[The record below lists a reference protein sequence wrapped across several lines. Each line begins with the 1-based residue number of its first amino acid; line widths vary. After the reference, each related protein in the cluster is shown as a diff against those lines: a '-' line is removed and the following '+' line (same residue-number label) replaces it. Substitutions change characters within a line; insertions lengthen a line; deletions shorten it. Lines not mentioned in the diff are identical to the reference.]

1 MKKFK
6 LRPFNKNVLKAVAV
20 TATVATIGGYMIS
33 NHVKNV
39 KHNQQ
44 VNSFKEELV
53 EYKTKND
60 VYEMDK
66 TTETA
71 DMETIDIYNKIPRIA
86 IIYHTNGKISLM
98 INREYLSLE
107 AAMEKYPHMTADI
120 RKYIAATESEINA
133 IKNHQPTD
141 LSAIITTEN
150 SLEK

>member
-71 DMETIDIYNKIPRIA
+71 EMETIEVYNKIPRIA
-86 IIYHTNGKISLM
+86 ILYHDNGKISLM

-120 RKYIAATESEINA
+120 RKYIEATESEIKE
-133 IKNHQPTD
+133 IRNHQPTD
-141 LSAIITTEN
+141 LSVINATEN